1 MLHTSEAP
9 STGAGSVSATPDD
22 ELDRAVARVAEQRQ
36 TFARLPPAEKAL
48 LLQSTL
54 PLFASVASDWVKAA
68 CVAKGLPADRP
79 LTGEEWYGGPVVTL
93 RNARLLV
100 RSLEQV
106 AASGRPAPGMGAH
119 ECFGGRLAL
128 DVFPAGGFDPL
139 LYRGLSCVALLEKGV
154 DVRTARESQAS
165 FYQRARPEGRVS
177 LVLGA
182 GNVSAIPPSD
192 VFYKMFVEGS
202 VAVLKVNPVN
212 EWVGPFLERA
222 LAPLISRNFLSIVYG
237 GGDAGAYLCQHPGI
251 EDVHI
256 TGSNQTHDRIVWG
269 PPGPEQ
275 ERRRRENDP
284 ILKKTITSEL
294 GNVSPVAIVP
304 GKFSD
309 DGLWFQ
315 AKNLATMVANNASFN
330 CNAAK
335 MLITSRAWP
344 QRARFLE
351 LVGKALSEIV
361 PRRAYYPGAR
371 DRYDEL
377 VGDRPGVMKLGT
389 AGPDELPW
397 AFITGVD
404 SASDDPLFRIE
415 PFCAV
420 LSQTDLDE
428 SDPAAFLAS
437 VTRFCNERLWGTLNA
452 TLIIDPRT
460 EADPQVASAL
470 DRAIV
475 DLRYG
480 SVTINIWPGV
490 VFGAMSPPWGGYP
503 GATLADVQSGIGWS
517 HNTFML
523 ERIEK
528 SVFRAPFTMSPKPAW
543 FYDNKMMNVLGAKL
557 ADFEQSQSALKI
569 PGLAL
574 AAMRG

>member
-1 MLHTSEAP
+1 MLHTTEAP
-9 STGAGSVSATPDD
+9 SAGAGSASATPDA
-22 ELDRAVARVAEQRQ
+22 ELDRAVARVAEQKQ

-48 LLQSTL
+48 LLKSTL
-54 PLFASVASDWVKAA
+54 PLFAEVAREWVKAA
-68 CVAKGLPADRP
+68 CTAKGLPADRP
-79 LTGEEWYGGPVVTL
+79 LAGEEWYGGPVVTM

-106 AASGRPAPGMGAH
+106 AASGRPSLGMGVR
-119 ECFGGRLAL
+119 ERFGGRLAV
-128 DVFPAGGFDPL
+128 DVFPAGGFDPA
-139 LYRGLSCVALLEKGV
+139 LYRGLSCVALLEKGT
-154 DVRTARESQAS
+154 DERTARDHQAS

-182 GNVSAIPPSD
+182 GNVAAIPPSD

-222 LAPLISRNFLSIVYG
+222 LSPLIARNFLSIVYG
-237 GGDAGAYLCQHPGI
+237 GGDAGAYLCEHAGI
-251 EDVHI
+251 DDVHI

-284 ILKKTITSEL
+284 ILKKTISSEL

-315 AKNLATMVANNASFN
+315 ARNVATMVANNASFN

-335 MLITSRAWP
+335 MLITARAWP

-351 LVGKALSEIV
+351 LVEKALSEVV
-361 PRRAYYPGAR
+361 PRRAFYPGAR
-371 DRYDEL
+371 ERYAEL
-377 VGDRPGVMKLGT
+377 VDDRPGVLKLGT

-397 AFITGVD
+397 AFITGID
-404 SASDDPLFRIE
+404 ASSRDPLFQIE

-428 SDPAAFLAS
+428 SDPAAFLDAA
-437 VTRFCNERLWGTLNA
+437 TRFCNDHLWGTLNA
-452 TLIIDPRT
+452 MLVVDPRT
-460 EADPQVASAL
+460 EADPHVASAI

-480 SVTINIWPGV
+480 TVTVNLWPGV
-490 VFGAMSPPWGGYP
+490 VFGAMSPPWGGFP
-503 GATLADVQSGIGWS
+503 SATLSDVQSGIGWT

-557 ADFEQSQSALKI
+557 ADFEASQSALKI
-569 PGLAL
+569 PGLAV
-574 AAMRG
+574 AALRG

>member
-1 MLHTSEAP
+1 MLHTTEAP
-9 STGAGSVSATPDD
+9 SAGAGSASATPDA

-48 LLQSTL
+48 FLRSTL
-54 PLFASVASDWVKAA
+54 PLFAQVAGDWAKAA
-68 CVAKGLPADRP
+68 CIAKGLPADRP
-79 LTGEEWYGGPVVTL
+79 VAGEEWLAGPVVTM
-93 RNARLLV
+93 RNTRLLV
-100 RSLEQV
+100 QSLEQV
-106 AASGRPAPGMGAH
+106 AASGRPALGRGVRERPN
-119 ECFGGRLAL
+119 GRLAVE
-128 DVFPAGGFDPL
+128 VFPAGGFDPI
-139 LYRGLSCVALLEKGV
+139 LYRGLSCEALIEKGV
-154 DVRTARESQAS
+154 DERAAKEHQAS
-165 FYQRARPEGRVS
+165 FYQRARPDGRVS

-202 VAVLKVNPVN
+202 VAVLKINPVN

-222 LAPLISRNFLSIVYG
+222 LAPLISRSFLSIVYG
-237 GGDAGAYLCQHPGI
+237 GADAGAYLCEHAGI
-251 EDVHI
+251 DDIHI

-284 ILKKTITSEL
+284 ILKKTISSEL

-304 GKFSD
+304 GKFTED
-309 DGLWFQ
+309 ALWFQ
-315 AKNLATMVANNASFN
+315 ARNLATMVANNASFN

-335 MLITSRAWP
+335 MLITSRGWP

-351 LVGKALSEIV
+351 LVEKALSEIV

-371 DRYDEL
+371 ERYDEL
-377 VGDRPGVMKLGT
+377 VGDRPGVTKLGT

-397 AFITGVD
+397 AFVTGLD
-404 SASDDPLFRIE
+404 PASNDPLFRIE

-420 LSQTDLDE
+420 LSQTDLEE
-428 SDPAAFLAS
+428 SDPAAFLESA
-437 VTRFCNERLWGTLNA
+437 TRFCNDRLWGTLNA
-452 TLIIDPRT
+452 TVIIDPRT
-460 EADPQVASAL
+460 EGDPQVASAL
-470 DRAIV
+470 ERAIV

-480 SVTINIWPGV
+480 TVTVNIWPGV
-490 VFGAMSPPWGGYP
+490 VFGSMCAPWGGYP

-528 SVFRAPFTMSPKPAW
+528 TVFRAPLMMSPKPGW
-543 FYDNKMMNVLGAKL
+543 FYDNKMMKVIAEKL
-557 ADFEQSQSALKI
+557 VDLEASQSALKI
-569 PGLAL
+569 PGLAM
-574 AAMRG
+574 AALRG